1 MRPAPGERSVQDREE
16 VRLEEDLLVGLGF
29 EEFGD
34 GGDMET
40 RGEDVHL
47 SIGAVS
53 ASLRGSGAG
62 VASFYSRGRS
72 RPGPRGPDVP
82 WHQPE
87 VSPRS

>member
-29 EEFGD
+29 EKFGD
-34 GGDMET
+34 GRDMET
-40 RGEDVHL
+40 RGKDVHL

-72 RPGPRGPDVP
+72 RPGPRGPGVP

-87 VSPRS
+87 VSPKS